1 VVVLV
6 QAQKNKWALPWT
18 ENWFYVRLEGKH
30 GLCGKLMRL
39 DSVTSKVIMT
49 DAYATTV
56 NACVKVLP
64 LRADQ
69 AWFMVKD
76 DEKYR
81 ARRLKGLGVN
91 VRQAWSK
98 VLQKSNK
105 SVAGVKTVY
114 KKVFEAVDKLIRA
127 LGT

>member
-6 QAQKNKWALPWT
+6 QAQKNKWALMWT
-18 ENWFYVRLEGKH
+18 ENWFYVRLEGKP

-39 DSVTSKVIMT
+39 DSVTSKGIMT

-56 NACVKVLP
+56 DTLRALLRHLCVRDLVKEFIFVKVLP

-69 AWFMVKD
+69 AWFMVKH
-76 DEKYR
+76 DEKYQ
-81 ARRLKGLGVN
+81 ARCLKGLGVN

-98 VLQKSNK
+98 VL
-105 SVAGVKTVY
+105 
-114 KKVFEAVDKLIRA
+114 
-127 LGT
+127 